1 MPATTATSAA
11 REILTRL
18 HDVMASR
25 TAAQSKLNRVVQI
38 IGEALSS
45 EVCSIYLL
53 RDGALELF
61 ATRGLK
67 QEAVHVT
74 KLALGEGLV
83 GTIAEDVETLNLDEA
98 TSHPEFAYKPETG
111 EEIYHGFAGV
121 PIVRREQAVGVLS
134 VQHAD
139 RRRYDEVEIEAL
151 QTVAMVLAEL
161 IAGAGL
167 IDENSPA
174 ARGLREMGPVRLSGG
189 SVAYA
194 ARSWQRPSSS
204 S

>member
-1 MPATTATSAA
+1 MPVGTASSA

-25 TAAQSKLNRVVQI
+25 ANAQTKLNQVVGI
-38 IGEALSS
+38 IGEATAS

-53 RDGALELF
+53 RDGSLELF

-74 KLALGEGLV
+74 KLALGQGLV
-83 GTIAEDVETLNLDEA
+83 GTIAENVETLNLDEA

-111 EEIYHGFAGV
+111 EELYHGFAGV
-121 PIVRREQAVGVLS
+121 PIVRREQAVGVLC

-139 RRRYDEVEIEAL
+139 RRRYDEVEIE
-151 QTVAMVLAEL
+151 
-161 IAGAGL
+161 
-167 IDENSPA
+167 
-174 ARGLREMGPVRLSGG
+174 
-189 SVAYA
+189 
-194 ARSWQRPSSS
+194 
-204 S
+204 